1 MPKEDKTKVVEELKD
16 KFSRSKSFFL
26 TDFTGLNVEEITGL
40 RKDFR
45 AKKIEYRVAK
55 NTLIKLVA
63 KDLSLDQ
70 MTEHL
75 EGPTGIAFGYDDPV
89 APAKVLYEVNKKLSK
104 PRIKIFWVEGKFFKG
119 NEIEKLAKLPSR
131 ELLLAQIIA
140 SLDSGMRNLIGTLE
154 AILREFVGTVDALA
168 KAKKDIIDNI

>member
-1 MPKEDKTKVVEELKD
+1 MPKEDKTKVVDELKD

-26 TDFTGLNVEEITGL
+26 TDFTGLNVEQITGL

-45 AKKIEYRVAK
+45 TKKVEYRVAK

-70 MTEHL
+70 MVEHL

-89 APAKVLYEVNKKLSK
+89 TPAKVLYEISKKLSK

-131 ELLLAQIIA
+131 EILYAQIIA
-140 SLDSGMRNLIGTLE
+140 CLDSGMRNLIGTLE
-154 AILREFVGTVDALA
+154 GILREFVGTVDALA
-168 KAKKDIIDNI
+168 QAKKDK

>member
-1 MPKEDKTKVVEELKD
+1 MPKEDKTKVVDELKD

-26 TDFTGLNVEEITGL
+26 TDFTGLNVGEITGL

-45 AKKIEYRVAK
+45 TRKVEYRVAK

-70 MTEHL
+70 MVEHL

-89 APAKVLYEVNKKLSK
+89 TPAKILYEVNKKLSK

-131 ELLLAQIIA
+131 EILYAQIIV

-154 AILREFVGTVDALA
+154 GILREFVGTVDALA
-168 KAKKDIIDNI
+168 KAKKDK

>member
-1 MPKEDKTKVVEELKD
+1 MSKEDKTKVIDELKD

-26 TDFTGLNVEEITGL
+26 TDFTGLNVEQITGL

-75 EGPTGIAFGYDDPV
+75 DGPTGIAFGYGDPV
-89 APAKVLYEVNKKLSK
+89 TPAKVLYEVNKKLNK
-104 PRIKIFWVEGKFFKG
+104 PRIKIFWVEGRFFKG
-119 NEIEKLAKLPSR
+119 DEIEKLAKLPSR
-131 ELLLAQIIA
+131 EQLLAQIIA
-140 SLDSGMRNLIGTLE
+140 SLDSGMRNLVGTLE

-168 KAKKDIIDNI
+168 RAKKDK

>member
-89 APAKVLYEVNKKLSK
+89 TPAKVLYEVNKKLSK

-119 NEIEKLAKLPSR
+119 DEIEKLAKLPSR
-131 ELLLAQIIA
+131 EQLLAQIIA
-140 SLDSGMRNLIGTLE
+140 SLDSGMRNLVGTLE
-154 AILREFVGTVDALA
+154 VILREFVGTVDALT
-168 KAKKDIIDNI
+168 KAKKDI

>member
-45 AKKIEYRVAK
+45 AQKIEYRVAK

-89 APAKVLYEVNKKLSK
+89 TPAKVLYEVNKKLSK

-119 NEIEKLAKLPSR
+119 DEIEKLAKLPSR

-154 AILREFVGTVDALA
+154 AILREFVGTVDALT
-168 KAKKDIIDNI
+168 KAKKDI

>member
-89 APAKVLYEVNKKLSK
+89 TPAKVLYEVNKKLSK

-140 SLDSGMRNLIGTLE
+140 SLDSGMRNLIVTLE
-154 AILREFVGTVDALA
+154 AILREFVGTVDALT
-168 KAKKDIIDNI
+168 KAKKDI